1 MARFDLTACKK
12 NRQAGL
18 AEVSILAGQSV
29 LGDSEKQ
36 NSATL
41 WRIIAFFEGTSGH
54 AQQLVRKFYTF
65 MDWALQLGLLN
76 PRIQSLLGV
85 WHNVCICGLS
95 CRRLLC
101 PEWTGSNWYYS
112 GSRLGVNASRIL
124 HCRNIAVAPLRS
136 CRLMV

>member
-41 WRIIAFFEGTSGH
+41 WRIIAFLRERVVMPNNSSGN
-54 AQQLVRKFYTF
+54 FT
-65 MDWALQLGLLN
+65 LLWIGRCN
-76 PRIQSLLGV
+76 SA
-85 WHNVCICGLS
+85 C
-95 CRRLLC
+95 
-101 PEWTGSNWYYS
+101 
-112 GSRLGVNASRIL
+112 
-124 HCRNIAVAPLRS
+124 
-136 CRLMV
+136 